1 MRFEA
6 TRIPGVVLVHVEPLR
21 DERGFFARTWCRAAF
36 ESEGLC
42 GDLEQ
47 VSISWNERRGTL
59 RGMHYQA
66 APHAEVKLV
75 RVTRGAIHD
84 VALDLRPE
92 SDTYKQWVAAELS
105 AENRMAL
112 YIPRGVAHGFQTLT
126 DDVEILYQI
135 APAYQPEAA
144 RGVRHDDPAFGI
156 RWPDADPR
164 IVSERD
170 ASLPDFE
177 G

>member
-6 TRIPGVVLVHVEPLR
+6 TRIPGVTLVHVEPLR
-21 DERGFFARTWCRAAF
+21 DERGFFARTWCREAF
-36 ESEGLC
+36 EAQGLS
-42 GDLEQ
+42 GALDQ

-66 APHAEVKLV
+66 APHAEAKLV

-84 VALDLRPE
+84 VALDLRPA
-92 SDTYKQWVAAELS
+92 SDTYKQWVGIELS
-105 AENRMAL
+105 AESRTAL
-112 YIPRGVAHGFQTLT
+112 YIPPGVAHGFQTLT

-135 APAYQPEAA
+135 APVYVPEAA
-144 RGVRHDDPAFGI
+144 RGVRYDDPAFGI
-156 RWPDADPR
+156 AWPQADPR

-170 ASLPDFE
+170 AAYPDFE

>member
-6 TRIPGVVLVHVEPLR
+6 TRIPGVQLVHIEPQR

-36 ESEGLC
+36 EAQGLRT
-42 GDLEQ
+42 DLDQ
-47 VSISWNERRGTL
+47 VSISWNARQGTL
-59 RGMHYQA
+59 RGLHYQA

-84 VALDLRPE
+84 VALDLRPT
-92 SDTYKQWVAAELS
+92 SPTYKRWVAVRLDAE
-105 AENRMAL
+105 ARTGL
-112 YIPRGVAHGFQTLT
+112 YLPEGIAHGFQTLT

-135 APAYQPEAA
+135 APAYRPAAA
-144 RGVRHDDPAFGI
+144 RGVRFDDPAFGI
-156 RWPDADPR
+156 EWPAAAPR

-170 ASLPDFE
+170 LAFPDFP